1 MMAGLS
7 LCEIR
12 SVMTESVSETAG
24 VPPLADAASAL
35 PQAAASEV
43 PTGAVTAQ
51 EPAGEAGTPTENPT
65 ERGARRG
72 RRGGRGRSRPEGVE
86 GAAAQPAAA
95 QGARDR
101 GRDGGRDSARNAGRE
116 GGRRPSR
123 QPGAERAERSAAA
136 PQSPKPARPARS
148 HPVLDQLAA
157 LYPALFGEQPLPLK
171 RGIFQDL
178 QDAHPEVF
186 EREALK
192 AALALHTRSSR
203 YLTAV
208 AAGQQRHDL
217 QGQPVE
223 AMAPEHVHHALLEV
237 FRRRQQRPGAE
248 DLRPKLRRRIVQAF
262 EASGLN
268 SEAYA
273 ARVIGRDE
281 AANAVLDEALAE
293 AAEAAARDEAR
304 LRAFEASGQTV
315 QAFADMYG
323 FDPRDAARTV
333 ERAQRRRQLAADAV
347 AAAAAAASAAA
358 EVAPPEAADDAPEA
372 SELPAAPAA

>member
-7 LCEIR
+7 LCENR

-24 VPPLADAASAL
+24 VPSLADAASVP
-35 PQAAASEV
+35 PQAAASDAASEV
-43 PTGAVTAQ
+43 PTGAVAAQ
-51 EPAGEAGTPTENPT
+51 APSDEPGAPAG
-65 ERGARRG
+65 RGARRG
-72 RRGGRGRSRPEGVE
+72 RRGGRGRSRPESAE
-86 GAAAQPAAA
+86 GAAAQPANP
-95 QGARDR
+95 R
-101 GRDGGRDSARNAGRE
+101 GGREVTRE
-116 GGRRPSR
+116 AGRRPQR
-123 QPGAERAERSAAA
+123 QPGAGRAERAPAAA
-136 PQSPKPARPARS
+136 QPPKPARPPRS
-148 HPVLDQLAA
+148 HPVLDQLAT

-262 EASGLN
+262 EASGL
-268 SEAYA
+268 SAEAYA

-333 ERAQRRRQLAADAV
+333 ERAQRRRQQ
-347 AAAAAAASAAA
+347 AAAAAAA
-358 EVAPPEAADDAPEA
+358 VAAPEA
-372 SELPAAPAA
+372 PAA

>member
-86 GAAAQPAAA
+86 GAAA

-262 EASGLN
+262 EASGLS

-347 AAAAAAASAAA
+347 AAA

-372 SELPAAPAA
+372 SELPEAPAA

>member
-86 GAAAQPAAA
+86 GAAAQPAPA

-101 GRDGGRDSARNAGRE
+101 GRDGGRDGARNAGRE
-116 GGRRPSR
+116 GGRRPPR

-262 EASGLN
+262 EASGLS

-304 LRAFEASGQTV
+304 LRAFEASSQTV

-372 SELPAAPAA
+372 SELPEAPAA

>member
-1 MMAGLS
+1 
-7 LCEIR
+7 
-12 SVMTESVSETAG
+12 MTESVSEAAG
-24 VPPLADAASAL
+24 VSPLADAASAL

-51 EPAGEAGTPTENPT
+51 EPAGEAGTPP

-72 RRGGRGRSRPEGVE
+72 RRGGRGRSRPEGGDGRE

-95 QGARDR
+95 HGGRDAGR
-101 GRDGGRDSARNAGRE
+101 NTGRNTGRNGGRDGSRE
-116 GGRRPSR
+116 EGRRPQR
-123 QPGAERAERSAAA
+123 QPGAERAERGAAA
-136 PQSPKPARPARS
+136 PQSAKPARPARS
-148 HPVLDQLAA
+148 HPVLDQLAG

-262 EASGLN
+262 EASGLS

-281 AANAVLDEALAE
+281 AANTVLDEALAE

-333 ERAQRRRQLAADAV
+333 ERAQRRRQQVADAAAV
-347 AAAAAAASAAA
+347 AATVAEVVQPEVADEALDAA
-358 EVAPPEAADDAPEA
+358 EA
-372 SELPAAPAA
+372 PAAPTTPAA

>member
-12 SVMTESVSETAG
+12 SAMTESVSETAG

-51 EPAGEAGTPTENPT
+51 EPAGEAGAPTETPNETPT

-72 RRGGRGRSRPEGVE
+72 RRGGRGRSRPEGSE
-86 GAAAQPAAA
+86 GAAAQPTAA
-95 QGARDR
+95 QGAPER
-101 GRDGGRDSARNAGRE
+101 GRDGGRNAGRE
-116 GGRRPSR
+116 GGRRPPR
-123 QPGAERAERSAAA
+123 QPGAERAERGAAA

-148 HPVLDQLAA
+148 HPVLDQLAT

-178 QDAHPEVF
+178 QDTHPEVF

-262 EASGLN
+262 EASGL
-268 SEAYA
+268 SAEAYA

-333 ERAQRRRQLAADAV
+333 ERAQRRRQLAAE
-347 AAAAAAASAAA
+347 AAAAAASAAA
-358 EVAPPEAADDAPEA
+358 VVALPEAVDDAPEA
-372 SELPAAPAA
+372 SASPAA